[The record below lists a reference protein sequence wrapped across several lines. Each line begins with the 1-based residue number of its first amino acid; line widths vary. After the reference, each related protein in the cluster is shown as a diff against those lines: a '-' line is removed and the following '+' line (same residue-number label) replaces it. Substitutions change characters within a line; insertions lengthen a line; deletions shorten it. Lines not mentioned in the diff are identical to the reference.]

1 MPPEAEPAEAI
12 LLFDIDG
19 VIRNVSGSYRRAI
32 QATVRHYSGWTPEAL
47 AIDALK
53 AEGVWNNDW
62 EASRELL
69 RRRRL
74 AVFGADRGSAAGPT
88 PHAKPMADGE
98 PLPSLE
104 EVAEVF
110 SGFYFGGDPSGP
122 PALWQG
128 FIREETLL
136 VERSFFTDLSAAG
149 MVWGFVSGAE
159 TPSARFLLEER
170 LGLVHPPLV
179 AMEDAP
185 QKPDPTGLLALAE
198 RLAAAHGQTLGPQA
212 PPVAYLGDTVA
223 DVETV
228 RRARQRRPD
237 QRFLALA
244 VSPPH
249 LHTAER
255 TPQRHDY
262 ERQLR
267 AAGADHLLTRT
278 ADLRQDPRAL
288 IAALLD
294 RRSQTPADPSL

>member
-1 MPPEAEPAEAI
+1 M
-12 LLFDIDG
+12 FDIDG

-32 QATVRHYSGWTPEAL
+32 QATVHHYSGWTPEVGR
-47 AIDALK
+47 IDALK
-53 AEGVWNNDW
+53 GEGLWNNDW
-62 EASRELL
+62 EASLELL
-69 RRRRL
+69 RRHHRGDLPAVAGSPGPL
-74 AVFGADRGSAAGPT
+74 APGGSATTTSAP
-88 PHAKPMADGE
+88 PE
-98 PLPSLE
+98 QVPLPSLE

-136 VERSFFTDLSAAG
+136 VERSFFSALSAAG
-149 MVWGFVSGAE
+149 LAWGFVSGAE
-159 TPSARFLLEER
+159 GPSARFLLEER
-170 LGLVHPPLV
+170 LGLRNPPLV

-198 RLAAAHGQTLGPQA
+198 RLAADWNLTLGPQS

-237 QRFLALA
+237 QCFLALA

-249 LHTAER
+249 LHGPER
-255 TPQRHDY
+255 TPQRRAY
-262 ERQLR
+262 ERQLL
-267 AAGADHLLTRT
+267 AAGADHLLAAT
-278 ADLRQDPRAL
+278 ADLQADPRAL
-288 IAALLD
+288 IASLLE
-294 RRSQTPADPSL
+294 RQGTRPAA

>member
-1 MPPEAEPAEAI
+1 
-12 LLFDIDG
+12 LFDIDG

-32 QATVRHYSGWTPEAL
+32 QATVHHYSGWTPEVGR
-47 AIDALK
+47 IDALK
-53 AEGVWNNDW
+53 GEGLWNNDW
-62 EASRELL
+62 EASLELL
-69 RRRRL
+69 RRHHRGDL
-74 AVFGADRGSAAGPT
+74 PAVAGSPETRAPGGSATTTSAP
-88 PHAKPMADGE
+88 PE
-98 PLPSLE
+98 QVPLPSLE

-136 VERSFFTDLSAAG
+136 VERSFFSALSAAG
-149 MVWGFVSGAE
+149 MAWGFVSGAE
-159 TPSARFLLEER
+159 GPSARFLLEER
-170 LGLVHPPLV
+170 LGLRNPPLV

-198 RLAAAHGQTLGPQA
+198 RLAADWNLTLGPQA

-237 QRFLALA
+237 QCFLALA

-249 LHTAER
+249 LHGPER
-255 TPQRHDY
+255 TPQRRAY
-262 ERQLR
+262 ERQLL
-267 AAGADHLLTRT
+267 AAGADHLLAAT
-278 ADLRQDPRAL
+278 ADLQADPRAL
-288 IAALLD
+288 IASLLE
-294 RRSQTPADPSL
+294 RQGTRPAA

>member
-1 MPPEAEPAEAI
+1 
-12 LLFDIDG
+12 LFDIDG

-32 QATVRHYSGWTPEAL
+32 QATVHHYSGWTPEVGR
-47 AIDALK
+47 IDALK
-53 AEGVWNNDW
+53 GEGLWNNDW
-62 EASRELL
+62 EASLELL
-69 RRRRL
+69 RRHHRGDLPAVAGSPGPL
-74 AVFGADRGSAAGPT
+74 APGGSATTTSAP
-88 PHAKPMADGE
+88 PE
-98 PLPSLE
+98 QVPLPSLE

-136 VERSFFTDLSAAG
+136 VERSFFSALSAAG
-149 MVWGFVSGAE
+149 MAWGFVSGAE
-159 TPSARFLLEER
+159 GPSARFLLEER
-170 LGLVHPPLV
+170 LGLRNPPLV

-198 RLAAAHGQTLGPQA
+198 RLAADWNLTLGPQS

-237 QRFLALA
+237 QCFLALA

-249 LHTAER
+249 LHGPER
-255 TPQRHDY
+255 TPQRRAY
-262 ERQLR
+262 ERQLL
-267 AAGADHLLTRT
+267 AAGADHLLAAT
-278 ADLRQDPRAL
+278 ADLQADPRAL
-288 IAALLD
+288 IASLLE
-294 RRSQTPADPSL
+294 RQGTRPAA